1 METME
6 AIETTMEVQTMATME
21 IMVTMETMAI
31 MVIMAIILTSM
42 LHQKL
47 PQLVDQMAQMVMAQM
62 EMDQN
67 VFVMGLTMEM
77 VMETMTTTETMAT
90 MAIILTFML
99 HQKLQHL
106 VEMTM
111 DPTVI
116 EMDPTQILMGQ
127 MVLEMEPIVIAMDLM
142 DLKDQMDPAAQT
154 EMDPVDF
161 VRRSHVKSVSQ

>member
-1 METME
+1 MG
-6 AIETTMEVQTMATME
+6 
-21 IMVTMETMAI
+21 
-31 MVIMAIILTSM
+31 
-42 LHQKL
+42 
-47 PQLVDQMAQMVMAQM
+47 AQM

-77 VMETMTTTETMAT
+77 VMET

-127 MVLEMEPIVIAMDLM
+127 MVMEMDPIVIAMDLM
-142 DLKDQMDPAAQT
+142 DLKDQMDPVDQMDQMDQMDLTAQT
-154 EMDPVDF
+154 EMDP
-161 VRRSHVKSVSQ
+161 

>member
-1 METME
+1 MG
-6 AIETTMEVQTMATME
+6 
-21 IMVTMETMAI
+21 
-31 MVIMAIILTSM
+31 
-42 LHQKL
+42 HQKL

-77 VMETMTTTETMAT
+77 VMEKMRTTEIMEIMEITVTMAT

-99 HQKLQHL
+99 LQKLQHL

-111 DPTVI
+111 DPTVM

-127 MVLEMEPIVIAMDLM
+127 MVIAMDLM
-142 DLKDQMDPAAQT
+142 DLKDQMDPVDQMDQMDLTAQT

>member
-1 METME
+1 MG
-6 AIETTMEVQTMATME
+6 
-21 IMVTMETMAI
+21 
-31 MVIMAIILTSM
+31 
-42 LHQKL
+42 
-47 PQLVDQMAQMVMAQM
+47 AQMVMVQM

-67 VFVMGLTMEM
+67 VFVMGLT
-77 VMETMTTTETMAT
+77 VTMAT

-111 DPTVI
+111 DPTVM
-116 EMDPTQILMGQ
+116 EMD
-127 MVLEMEPIVIAMDLM
+127 PIVIAMDLM
-142 DLKDQMDPAAQT
+142 DLKDQMDPVDQMDQMDLTAQT

>member
-1 METME
+1 
-6 AIETTMEVQTMATME
+6 
-21 IMVTMETMAI
+21 
-31 MVIMAIILTSM
+31 
-42 LHQKL
+42 
-47 PQLVDQMAQMVMAQM
+47 MAQMVMAQM

-77 VMETMTTTETMAT
+77 VMETMTTTEIMEIMAITVTMAT

-106 VEMTM
+106 VEM
-111 DPTVI
+111 
-116 EMDPTQILMGQ
+116 EMD
-127 MVLEMEPIVIAMDLM
+127 PIVIAM
-142 DLKDQMDPAAQT
+142 DLKDQMDPVDQMDQMDQMDLTAQT

>member
-1 METME
+1 MG
-6 AIETTMEVQTMATME
+6 
-21 IMVTMETMAI
+21 
-31 MVIMAIILTSM
+31 VIMATILTSM

-67 VFVMGLTMEM
+67 VFVMGLTMKM
-77 VMETMTTTETMAT
+77 VMVTMAT

-111 DPTVI
+111 DPTVM
-116 EMDPTQILMGQ
+116 EMD
-127 MVLEMEPIVIAMDLM
+127 PIVIAMDLM
-142 DLKDQMDPAAQT
+142 DLKDQMDPVDQMDQMDLTTQT

>member
-1 METME
+1 
-6 AIETTMEVQTMATME
+6 
-21 IMVTMETMAI
+21 

-77 VMETMTTTETMAT
+77 VMETMTTTEIMEIMAITGTMAT

-127 MVLEMEPIVIAMDLM
+127 MALEMDPIVIAMDLM
-142 DLKDQMDPAAQT
+142 DLKDQMDPVDQMDQMDQMDLTAQT
-154 EMDPVDF
+154 EMDF